1 MNASLSAG
9 MQILLKKKNPTKN
22 KWKPHNQFTDKNP
35 GPKKKTL
42 IQIKEFSQM
51 KCTLNQMQSTAS
63 PTFS

>member
-35 GPKKKTL
+35 GPKKKH
-42 IQIKEFSQM
+42 
-51 KCTLNQMQSTAS
+51 
-63 PTFS
+63 